1 MDKNGRRY
9 AAADAAGKK
18 TGGNFDVTDVLLF
31 YFDLLN
37 AAFASAE
44 IAVISISDARL
55 KNLADGGNKS
65 GSAFG
70 ADGTA
75 GKVSRNDPGG
85 DHDGWILTG
94 SDGSRSVF

>member
-1 MDKNGRRY
+1 MLQ
-9 AAADAAGKK
+9 
-18 TGGNFDVTDVLLF
+18 TFLLF
-31 YFDLLN
+31 LFLIFLN

-55 KNLADGGNKS
+55 KNLADGGNKK
-65 GSAFG
+65 AALG

-85 DHDGWILTG
+85 DHDGWIFTG

>member
-1 MDKNGRRY
+1 MLQ
-9 AAADAAGKK
+9 
-18 TGGNFDVTDVLLF
+18 TFLLF
-31 YFDLLN
+31 LFLIFLN

-85 DHDGWILTG
+85 DHDGWIFTG

>member
-1 MDKNGRRY
+1 MLQ
-9 AAADAAGKK
+9 
-18 TGGNFDVTDVLLF
+18 TFLLF
-31 YFDLLN
+31 LFLIFLN

-55 KNLADGGNKS
+55 KNLADGGNKKAVILFTS
-65 GSAFG
+65 GSEG

-85 DHDGWILTG
+85 DHDGWIFTG